1 MNPDTSGRAGRP
13 TTPRRNATEKKGD
26 GFAVTL
32 RAGFGTIERIC
43 GSFRIES
50 LRARLSA
57 VAEGMSGEGVVD
69 VAVLGQF
76 KAGKSSF
83 LNSLFGKAVVPVH
96 VLPATSVVTRIGFGE
111 TERAIVRHVSGG
123 VEEIPT
129 ARLSEFVTEKENPEN
144 RKQVSIVDVELPVL
158 EPYRGIRFVDTPGL
172 GSIFS
177 HNTQASM
184 DWLPRVGGALVA
196 VSVNHPLSREDLS
209 LLSEVFLHTPEVAIL
224 LTKADLVTEGELDAV
239 VEFTRRQIA
248 DHTGRD
254 LPILPVSVLPP
265 FAAFREAVREY
276 LGGRIVAGREER
288 YHGIMSHKVRTLAA
302 ECRSYLLLAK
312 AASEAA
318 EKARGDL
325 ERVLAR
331 EREDLR
337 SIRSEVDVQIRELKA
352 QVRST
357 AGERYHGHRREVAE
371 RLQRA
376 LDAESPAWKGNLAA
390 TARRFQEWLAQTL
403 ETELS
408 DLSGR
413 GEEYL
418 SGYLLTGQSS
428 LQRTVRAFQDR
439 IAKELA
445 QALGVTFEGAGFHA
459 AIAEPTRPN
468 IRVGRI
474 FDINID
480 LLWFLIPMGLVRPLV
495 FGHFRKRIDWEAEKN
510 LSRLAAQWADAVNAS
525 IEDLARQAIEFISGE
540 LATIESLV
548 GGAEDKRPAIRE
560 ALEELEFVDRLDPSA
575 GRV

>member
-1 MNPDTSGRAGRP
+1 MTPGNAP
-13 TTPRRNATEKKGD
+13 TENGGEGT
-26 GFAVTL
+26 AVTL
-32 RAGFGTIERIC
+32 RSAYETIERIC
-43 GSFRIES
+43 VAFRIDS
-50 LRARLSA
+50 LKARLAA
-57 VAEGMSGEGVVD
+57 VAEGLSGEGVVD

-83 LNSLFGKAVVPVH
+83 LNSLFGKEVVPAH
-96 VLPATSVVTRIGFGE
+96 VLPATSAVTRIGFGE
-111 TERAIVRHVSGG
+111 TERAIVRHVSGA

-144 RKQVSIVDVELPVL
+144 RKQVSIVDVELPAL

-224 LTKADLVTEGELDAV
+224 LTKADLVTEGELHAV
-239 VEFTRRQIA
+239 SEFTREQIA
-248 DHTGRD
+248 HHTGRE
-254 LPILPVSVLPP
+254 LPILPFSVRPP
-265 FAAFREAVREY
+265 FDAFREAVREY
-276 LGGRIVAGREER
+276 LRRRIVAGREER
-288 YHGIMSHKVRTLAA
+288 FHGIMSHKVRSVAA

-325 ERVLAR
+325 ERVIAR

-337 SIRSEVDVQIRELKA
+337 SIRSEVDVHIRELKA

-376 LDAESPAWKGNLAA
+376 LDAESPAWRGNLAA
-390 TARRFQEWLAQTL
+390 TTRRFQEWLAEIL

-418 SGYLLTGQSS
+418 SRYLLTGQAS

-439 IAKELA
+439 LAKELE
-445 QALGVTFEGAGFHA
+445 QALCVTFEGASFHA

-480 LLWFLIPMGLVRPLV
+480 LLWFLIPMGAVRPLV
-495 FGHFRKRIDWEAEKN
+495 FRHFRKRIAWEAEKN
-510 LSRLAAQWADAVNAS
+510 LSRLAAQWADAVNGS
-525 IEDLARQAIEFISGE
+525 IEDLARQATAFVAEE
-540 LATIESLV
+540 LATVESLV
-548 GGAEDKRPAIRE
+548 AGAEDRSADIRE
-560 ALEELEFVDRLDPSA
+560 ALEELEFADRLNLST